1 MTSFFFVIVSIVAFC
16 IETLPSMQMNI
27 TRTCGT
33 NASATTKEAMTSY
46 KEFEYVDYVCTAFFS
61 VEFIVR
67 VVFAPNKTRF
77 FCSIMNIIDIL
88 ALLPLYVQVCNY
100 NADWVLYYSTDGGP
114 LFIGGNACHY
124 HYWHNCII
132 NSK

>member
-16 IETLPSMQMNI
+16 IETLPSMQMNM

-33 NASATTKEAMTSY
+33 NESATTKTTMTSY

-67 VVFAPNKTRF
+67 VAFAPNKTRF
-77 FCSIMNIIDIL
+77 FCSVMNVIDIL
-88 ALLPLYVQVCNY
+88 ALLPLYVQVRM
-100 NADWVLYYSTDGGP
+100 
-114 LFIGGNACHY
+114 
-124 HYWHNCII
+124 
-132 NSK
+132 